1 MENIL
6 EIKVDE
12 EVALKDVPPG
22 TPKAPHD
29 EKLPKEEKEKRQK
42 IINEYSRLQGR
53 YCSPHTKMA
62 RWIKATDVGRVMK
75 EGLDMVTMCGLPRGK
90 YSGIAALAHPQI
102 EEKDP
107 LRFFVLPTGLIVI
120 NPIIFNHTKTE
131 IGKAEGSMSHPDK
144 SVKKD
149 VPRYNKIMVVYQSL
163 TKKNAEAE
171 PTLSKPIT
179 ESINGWRCHVFQ
191 HEISQLHGA
200 DIYDEKFKASSCE
213 GIGKGPMTEEEARK
227 LFV

>member
-1 MENIL
+1 MEDIL
-6 EIKVDE
+6 KVEVDE
-12 EVALKDVPPG
+12 KVALKDVPPG
-22 TPKAPHD
+22 TPKPKTD

-53 YCSPHTKMA
+53 YCSPHTRMA
-62 RWIKATDVGRVMK
+62 RWVESADLGLLMK
-75 EGLDMVTMCGLPRGK
+75 DGLDLVTMCGLPRGK
-90 YSGIAALAHPQI
+90 YSGIAALAHTQI
-102 EEKDP
+102 EENDP

-120 NPIIFNHTKTE
+120 NPVIFNHTKTE

-144 SVKKD
+144 AIKKD

-163 TKKNAEAE
+163 TKESEDAG
-171 PTLSKPIT
+171 PVLSNPIT
-179 ESINGWRCHVFQ
+179 ESLNGWKCHVFQ
-191 HEISQLHGA
+191 HQISLLHGA

-213 GIGKGPMTEEEARK
+213 GFGNGPMTEEEARK